1 MSINRGIS
9 PSRSRWN
16 ERRLGL
22 IQPREAE
29 MIANSA
35 VEKAAL
41 GRRLAHIRHQLL
53 RHFVIA
59 VSPATDELDVQPV
72 IGSVIVEAADDG
84 GRHASYNPRAR
95 TDVS

>member
-29 MIANSA
+29 MIANPA

-53 RHFVIA
+53 RHVVIA